1 MTYKHI
7 NEAFNSK
14 LIKDIF
20 NDTDI
25 LKYHDKSVNI
35 SSADKLL
42 DLDIVK
48 NTNIKEDTI
57 YKQLRGC
64 LCNLYMQY
72 IELLNK
78 DIANDIYDKVD
89 KSPLNIFS
97 VINKLKKYGI
107 DKEIINN
114 ENIVLP
120 IIKNIQNYLKRLDTL
135 INKLITGNFNNT
147 IKDTALISL
156 TNVSDEDIEEI
167 PFTKLKRKLSE
178 KIYNKINNDNYFLV
192 IRTPTKNT
200 IAGKISNT
208 IYYNTNISLS
218 DYVVIYSYNNMGDDY
233 LFNQAISYLQTEWNY
248 CKDNLEYLNINGYEI
263 PYYEQKYINPV
274 IEKIYQ
280 VFTQSNNVSST
291 VCYDVKSF
299 QKKLK
304 MYIGTGIENPKIYL
318 INTHG
323 ANIKKHEGSTKTEYT
338 NYNKSRHNTTSD
350 DYQSIIKKELR
361 DKLKYI
367 IDKFK
372 ILNINNNDMSI
383 LVDISKTINTLQLV
397 YTMEFNN
404 KPTNFSF
411 LMKYSKFNKFLC
423 NILYPYISDIYNII
437 KQNTVPRYKLDE
449 YLNKLNT
456 YNLYLSKYRKIIVD
470 STI

>member
-1 MTYKHI
+1 MKYTHI
-7 NEAFNSK
+7 NESFNSK

-20 NDTDI
+20 NDIDI

-35 SSADKLL
+35 SSADNLL

-78 DIANDIYDKVD
+78 DIANDVYDKAY
-89 KSPLNIFS
+89 KSSPNIFS

-107 DKEIINN
+107 DKEISNN
-114 ENIVLP
+114 ENIVQP

-135 INKLITGNFNNT
+135 INKLITGDFNNT

-156 TNVSDEDIEEI
+156 TNVRDEDIEEI
-167 PFTKLKRKLSE
+167 PFTKLKRKFSE
-178 KIYNKINNDNYFLV
+178 EIYNKINDDNYFLV
-192 IRTPTKNT
+192 IRTPLKNVIT
-200 IAGKISNT
+200 GKISNT
-208 IYYNTNISLS
+208 TNISNTSLS
-218 DYVVIYSYNNMGDDY
+218 DNVVMYSYQNMGDDY
-233 LFNQAISYLQTEWNY
+233 QFNQAISQLQAEWNY

-263 PYYEQKYINPV
+263 PYYEWKYIEPV
-274 IEKIYQ
+274 IKKIYY
-280 VFTQSNNVSST
+280 VFTQSNSLSSN

-304 MYIGTGIENPKIYL
+304 MYLGVGLDNPKIYL
-318 INTHG
+318 INTHA
-323 ANIKKHEGSTKTEYT
+323 ANIKKRGGSTETEYT
-338 NYNKSRHNTTSD
+338 NYNKSRHNNTHNV
-350 DYQSIIKKELR
+350 YQSTIKTELS

-367 IDKFK
+367 IEQFK
-372 ILNINNNDMSI
+372 VLNINTNEVSI
-383 LVDISKTINTLQLV
+383 LVDIQKSIASLQIVYATMSDNKTA
-397 YTMEFNN
+397 
-404 KPTNFSF
+404 NFSF
-411 LMKYSKFNKFLC
+411 LLKYSKFTKFLC
-423 NILYPYISDIYNII
+423 NILYPYISEFYNIM
-437 KQNTVPRYKLDE
+437 KQNTLPKYKLDE
-449 YLNKLNT
+449 YINKLST

-470 STI
+470 AI